1 MRCGVAAKFA
11 FVVRSRYDLAV
22 DDDDSANRHV
32 VVCECEPSFGQRLV
46 HELDVI
52 HDATLLLMAQIQVAS
67 S

>member
-1 MRCGVAAKFA
+1 MRRGVAPKLA
-11 FVVRSRYDLAV
+11 FVVRSSHDLTV
-22 DDDDSANRHV
+22 DNDDSANRHV